1 MRHSAEYSQEEAG
14 RYSHKV
20 RFPHN
25 LLNSPTIEWNLVSFW
40 RFSGGKGGHVGH
52 AGLGDILKSQI
63 SSHFFLLDT
72 PTIERNLRISTSR
85 LFSRHGEREKF
96 SKVRFIVSLSRNL
109 SKNLTFEKFR
119 L

>member
-63 SSHFFLLDT
+63 SSHFTRYSDSRAESENFYQ
-72 PTIERNLRISTSR
+72 PTVLKTRGK
-85 LFSRHGEREKF
+85 GEILE
-96 SKVRFIVSLSRNL
+96 SQIYSQLI
-109 SKNLTFEKFR
+109 
-119 L
+119 